1 MATSNAEVLP
11 EYLKEEPPQNEIAGR
26 VQAISVALNEVEAEM
41 VAMHSAQLA

>member
-11 EYLKEEPPQNEIAGR
+11 EYPKEELPQNEIVGR
-26 VQAISVALNEVEAEM
+26 VQATSVALNEVEAEV